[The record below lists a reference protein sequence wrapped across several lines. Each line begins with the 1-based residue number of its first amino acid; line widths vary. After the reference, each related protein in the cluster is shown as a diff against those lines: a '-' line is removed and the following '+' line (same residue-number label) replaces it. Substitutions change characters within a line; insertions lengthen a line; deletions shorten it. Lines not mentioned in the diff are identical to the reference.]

1 MMQTLMPNLMT
12 TLITT
17 LDMHTVLLV
26 STVVDVAAIAVLVWL
41 VRRAG
46 RVRDAA
52 RAAQREAL
60 ENLRRDLATL
70 VADAE
75 ERAQALEESLG
86 RRERSLGALLTRLER
101 AERRTD
107 AAPPRPAAT
116 ASGALPELA
125 RRLGLRSKRG
135 GEAATPDTIDP
146 AEARLL
152 RDLEVGLGRGT
163 R

>member
-1 MMQTLMPNLMT
+1 MMQTLIPT
-12 TLITT
+12 FVPA

-70 VADAE
+70 LADAE

-125 RRLGLRSKRG
+125 RRLGLRGKRG
-135 GEAATPDTIDP
+135 SEAAAPDGLDP

>member
-1 MMQTLMPNLMT
+1 MMPIHIPTVLP
-12 TLITT
+12 T
-17 LDMHTVLLV
+17 LDMHTVLLG
-26 STVVDVAAIAVLVWL
+26 STILDLAAIFVLVWL

-60 ENLRRDLATL
+60 ETLRRDLATL

-75 ERAQALEESLG
+75 DRTRTLEESLG
-86 RRERSLGALLTRLER
+86 RRERSLSALLTKLER
-101 AERRTD
+101 AERKAD
-107 AAPPRPAAT
+107 ATPPRPAAAAT
-116 ASGALPELA
+116 SALPELA
-125 RRLGLRSKRG
+125 RRLGLRGKRG
-135 GEAATPDTIDP
+135 AEGPPEDP

-152 RDLEVGLGRGT
+152 RDLEIGLARGT

>member
-1 MMQTLMPNLMT
+1 MLPTLMPTLMP
-12 TLITT
+12 T
-17 LDMHTVLLV
+17 LDMHTLLLG
-26 STVVDVAAIAVLVWL
+26 STLVDVVAIAVLAWL

-60 ENLRRDLATL
+60 ETLRRDLATL

-75 ERAQALEESLG
+75 ERTRALEESLG
-86 RRERSLGALLTRLER
+86 RRERSLGALLAKLER
-101 AERRTD
+101 AERRPDGDT
-107 AAPPRPAAT
+107 PRPAA
-116 ASGALPELA
+116 APSGGLPELA
-125 RRLGLRSKRG
+125 RRLGLRGKRG
-135 GEAATPDTIDP
+135 GGAPAEAADP

-152 RDLEVGLGRGT
+152 RDLEIGLGRGGT

>member
-1 MMQTLMPNLMT
+1 MLETLMPTLMPR
-12 TLITT
+12 
-17 LDMHTVLLV
+17 LDMQTVLLV
-26 STVVDVAAIAVLVWL
+26 STVVDAAAIAVLAWL

-52 RAAQREAL
+52 RAAQRDAL
-60 ENLRRDLATL
+60 ETLRRDLTTL

-75 ERAQALEESLG
+75 ERAHALEESLG
-86 RRERSLGALLTRLER
+86 RRERSLGALLIRLER
-101 AERRTD
+101 AERRNE
-107 AAPPRPAAT
+107 PPQPRPAAT
-116 ASGALPELA
+116 AAAAGGGLPELA
-125 RRLGLRSKRG
+125 RRLGLRGKRG
-135 GEAATPDTIDP
+135 GETAAPEALDP

>member
-1 MMQTLMPNLMT
+1 MMQTLIPTLMSA
-12 TLITT
+12 
-17 LDMHTVLLV
+17 LDMQTVLLV
-26 STVVDVAAIAVLVWL
+26 STVVDAVAIAVLVGL

-46 RVRDAA
+46 RVRDTA

-60 ENLRRDLATL
+60 ETLRGDLATL

-75 ERAQALEESLG
+75 ERTQALEESLG
-86 RRERSLGALLTRLER
+86 RREKSLTALLARLER
-101 AERRTD
+101 VERRHD
-107 AAPPRPAAT
+107 APRPAAT
-116 ASGALPELA
+116 PAGGALPELA
-125 RRLGLRSKRG
+125 RRLGLRGKRSD
-135 GEAATPDTIDP
+135 ELPAADIVDP